1 MLTLLTATGTTG
13 MSSMLITLVLM
24 LAVFYF
30 MLIRPENKRKKE
42 AEQMRSSVKNGDK
55 ITTIGGIVGTVVNVK
70 EDKLVIETGA
80 DQVRIEIAKWGI
92 QSTESMEQAAAQK
105 GRKVKKEAEAEEPAK
120 VEQSDQPEEP
130 VVVEAPKEKD
140 AKDYDPEIK

>member
-1 MLTLLTATGTTG
+1 MD
-13 MSSMLITLVLM
+13 SIMLIVIM
-24 LAVFYF
+24 IAVFYF
-30 MLIRPENKRKKE
+30 MIIRPENKRKKR
-42 AEQMRSSVKNGDK
+42 AEEMRNSLTNGERV
-55 ITTIGGIVGTVVNVK
+55 TTIGGMVGRVVQVNDTTIVFETS
-70 EDKLVIETGA
+70 EDR
-80 DQVRIEIAKWGI
+80 VRIEIAKWGI

>member
-1 MLTLLTATGTTG
+1 
-13 MSSMLITLVLM
+13 MLIVIM
-24 LAVFYF
+24 IAVFYF
-30 MLIRPENKRKKE
+30 MIIRPENKRKKR
-42 AEQMRSSVKNGDK
+42 AEEMRNSLKTGERV
-55 ITTIGGIVGTVVNVK
+55 TTIGGMVGRVVQVNDTTIVFETS
-70 EDKLVIETGA
+70 EDR
-80 DQVRIEIAKWGI
+80 VRIEIAKWGI

>member
-1 MLTLLTATGTTG
+1 MD
-13 MSSMLITLVLM
+13 SIMLIVIM
-24 LAVFYF
+24 IAVFYF
-30 MLIRPENKRKKE
+30 MIIRPENKRKKR
-42 AEQMRSSVKNGDK
+42 AEEMRNSLKKGERV
-55 ITTIGGIVGTVVNVK
+55 TTIGGMVGRVVQVNDTTIVFEPS
-70 EDKLVIETGA
+70 EDR
-80 DQVRIEIAKWGI
+80 VRIEIAKWGI

>member
-1 MLTLLTATGTTG
+1 MD
-13 MSSMLITLVLM
+13 SIMLIVIM
-24 LAVFYF
+24 IAVFYF
-30 MLIRPENKRKKE
+30 MIIRPENKRKKR
-42 AEQMRSSVKNGDK
+42 AEEMRNSLKKGERV
-55 ITTIGGIVGTVVNVK
+55 TTIGGMVGRVVQVNDTTIVFETS
-70 EDKLVIETGA
+70 EDR
-80 DQVRIEIAKWGI
+80 VRIEIAKWGI

-105 GRKVKKEAEAEEPAK
+105 GRKAKKEAEAEEPAK